1 MRKHGVTRNPAVAL
15 TAALA
20 VPAAVPVDEN
30 ATQADLAKL
39 RNAVIGRH
47 RVDIARNMRRLEL
60 ITQRLDADHRLSDM
74 QRLMNIKTI
83 VQIQETLVKLE
94 RQAHSITE
102 EAPPPP
108 PPVAFQVNIDLSP
121 EDAYLTLIG
130 RK

>member
-1 MRKHGVTRNPAVAL
+1 
-15 TAALA
+15 
-20 VPAAVPVDEN
+20 
-30 ATQADLAKL
+30 
-39 RNAVIGRH
+39 
-47 RVDIARNMRRLEL
+47 MRRLEL